1 MSGSSSETGQPGHTR
16 TLMLLSGD
24 ILPGQDRTP
33 PYKGVRCP
41 VSCPA
46 GRGLSAESP
55 VIALTTGVVQKR
67 RKTITIFPSGEGR
80 IDSLKVAPLATGV
93 GMQRVIPQVFKL

>member
-1 MSGSSSETGQPGHTR
+1 MSGTFLFCPLDTNR
-16 TLMLLSGD
+16 TD
-24 ILPGQDRTP
+24 TDTP
-33 PYKGVRCP
+33 FRVSVVRCLVRP
-41 VSCPA
+41 GGGV
-46 GRGLSAESP
+46 SAESP